1 MRMNMNK
8 CIIVLVFVLGFLKAE
23 AQTQFLAKGKIEY
36 ERKINVHRQFDDLG
50 YDDEWFKEYVSKM
63 PKFHT
68 TYFDLYFDDEQ
79 TIYKPGKEVQNPE
92 TWGVGPAK
100 ENVIVTDL
108 NKKMVTSQKAVFE
121 NTYLIQDSIR
131 KIEWKITDEARTI
144 AGFECRK
151 AVGKICDSVYV
162 VAFFTDE
169 ITTSGG
175 PESFCGLPGMILE
188 IAIPRLYT
196 TWVATKVELV
206 EPSTNQFTPPAKG
219 KKINERDLEKKL
231 QSSLSDWGK
240 EGNRNIWWV
249 ML

>member
-1 MRMNMNK
+1 MKRLII
-8 CIIVLVFVLGFLKAE
+8 IIVFIISLAQSK
-23 AQTQFLAKGKIEY
+23 AQTQFIAKGKIEY

-50 YDDEWFKEYVSKM
+50 FDDEWFKEYVTKM
-63 PKFHT
+63 PRFHT
-68 TYFDLYFDDEQ
+68 TYFDLYFNDEQ
-79 TIYKPGKEVQNPE
+79 TLYKPGKEAQNNLQSI
-92 TWGVGPAK
+92 WGIGPAK

-108 NKKMVTSQKAVFE
+108 NKKIGISQKAVFE
-121 NTYLIQDSIR
+121 DTYIIQDSVR
-131 KIEWKITDEARTI
+131 KFEWRISDETRDI

-151 AVGKICDSVYV
+151 AVAKICDSVYV
-162 VAFFTDE
+162 VAFFTNE

-206 EPSTNQFTPPAKG
+206 EPTANQFNPPTKG
-219 KKINERDLEKKL
+219 KKINEKDLEKKL

-240 EGNRNIWWV
+240 EGQRNIWWV

>member
-1 MRMNMNK
+1 MNLK
-8 CIIVLVFVLGFLKAE
+8 KSIIALVFVLGFIKAE
-23 AQTQFLAKGKIEY
+23 SQAQFLAKGKIEY
-36 ERKINVHRQFDDLG
+36 ERKINVHRQFDDMDF
-50 YDDEWFKEYVSKM
+50 DDEWFKEYVSKM

-79 TIYKPGKEVQNPE
+79 TIYKPGKEMQNPE
-92 TWGVGPAK
+92 TWGIGPAK
-100 ENVIVTDL
+100 ENVIATDL
-108 NKKMVTSQKAVFE
+108 NKKIVTSQKAVFE
-121 NTYLIQDSIR
+121 NTYIIQDSVR
-131 KIEWKITDEARTI
+131 KIEWKITDETRTI
-144 AGFECRK
+144 VGFECRK

-188 IAIPRLYT
+188 IVIPRLYA
-196 TWVATKVELV
+196 TWIATKVELA
-206 EPSTNQFTPPAKG
+206 EPSANQFTPPAKG